1 MALPRKLK
9 NLNLFN
15 DGHSYMGVVKSV
27 TLPKLTTKTEEWRG
41 GGMDIPVDVD
51 MGMEKLTVELTLG
64 GYDAQVMKQF
74 GAIGVADTLL
84 RFTGAL
90 QRDDSGEV
98 TAVEVVM
105 RGRFTEIDKGDAEAG
120 EDTEVKLTA
129 SLSYYKEVMD
139 GEELVEIDALTMVKK
154 VNGVDLLEPYRRA
167 LGI

>member
-15 DGHSYMGVVKSV
+15 DGHNYMGVVKSV

-41 GGMDIPVDVD
+41 GGMDVPVDVD
-51 MGMEKLTVELTLG
+51 MGMEKLTAEFTLG

-74 GAIGVADTLL
+74 GTVGVADTLL

-90 QRDDSGEV
+90 QRDDTGEV
-98 TAVEVVM
+98 TALEIVM
-105 RGRFTEIDKGDAEAG
+105 RGRFTEIDKGDAEPG

-129 SLSYYKEVMD
+129 SLSYYKEVVD
-139 GEELVEIDALTMVKK
+139 NEEIIEIDALTMIKK
-154 VNGVDLLEPYRRA
+154 VNGKDLLEPYRRA